1 MSEPLPRL
9 TKEQEDL
16 VRRST
21 VVPRLARRMSRRTSY
36 LTEAELAS
44 VGYETECRCA
54 TRFEPARN
62 VPFEAYSY
70 TFVHLDM
77 KKAIGKE
84 RTKQRREM
92 TGTLDASYEYLE
104 RYRDPGD
111 LFADTEADS
120 RRQLREFAEGIMGTF
135 LARFLSEA
143 SQAPSEDDLHERDD
157 RGRKRVRVRA
167 AVEAMGEAGRVL
179 SLKYFDRLTWEEVAA
194 RVGSSSA
201 TVRRDHDAALRTLAA
216 RLAGTAPR
224 ASRDDDK

>member
-44 VGYETECRCA
+44 VGHETECRCA

-84 RTKQRREM
+84 RTTQRREL
-92 TGTLDASYEYLE
+92 TGTLGASYEYLE

-111 LFADTEADS
+111 LFADNEADS
-120 RRQLREFAEGIMGTF
+120 RRQLREFAEGIMGT
-135 LARFLSEA
+135 LLGRLISEG
-143 SQAPSEDDLHERDD
+143 SQAPSEDELHSHRDWETKRERA
-157 RGRKRVRVRA
+157 RA
-167 AVEAMGEAGRVL
+167 ALLAMGERGRVIVL
-179 SLKYFDRLTWEEVAA
+179 RHLENQAWDEVAA
-194 RVGSSSA
+194 TLGASSA
-201 TVRRDHDAALRTLAA
+201 TVRRDYDVALRLLVA
-216 RLAGTAPR
+216 RVARGALR
-224 ASRDDDK
+224 

>member
-1 MSEPLPRL
+1 MSEPFPRL

-16 VRRST
+16 VRTST
-21 VVPRLARRMSRRTSY
+21 VVPRLARRMSRRTSF

-44 VGYETECRCA
+44 VGHETECRCA
-54 TRFEPARN
+54 TRFEPARK

-70 TFVHLDM
+70 TFVHLEM

-143 SQAPSEDDLHERDD
+143 SLAPSEDELHERGD
-157 RGRKRVRVRA
+157 RERKRVRVRA
-167 AVEAMGEAGRVL
+167 AVEAMGEGGRVL
-179 SLKYFDRLTWEEVAA
+179 SLKYFGGLTWEEVAE
-194 RVGSSSA
+194 RLGVSVA
-201 TVRRDHDAALRTLAA
+201 TVRRDHDVAA
-216 RLAGTAPR
+216 RRLVALLTPR
-224 ASRDDDK
+224 RPA